1 MIADS
6 RTRADTRSASGA
18 CQLVALTGSSGLAR
32 DTAAASIAQ
41 PERTGTIRPAATPRP
56 DTARD
61 GQQPW
66 LGHGPPI
73 PGANMRD
80 VLAVLDRVS
89 DVCGPEGNPRALPI
103 VDFPSA
109 EAALTAASQRVTQ
122 ALWEDRQDAP
132 LAWGSAGM
140 IDLLLEL
147 KETQGRLREARLA
160 QRIDL
165 RERAGC
171 TRAAPWDHLRLAN
184 DRPDS
189 GRGMPSRL
197 RPGHD
202 LAGPR
207 VPVGSGGCPCRG

>member
-73 PGANMRD
+73 PGANTRD
-80 VLAVLDRVS
+80 VLAVLERRS
-89 DVCGPEGNPRALPI
+89 GGWGPADNAAVMPI
-103 VDFPSA
+103 VEFPSA
-109 EAALTAASQRVTQ
+109 EA
-122 ALWEDRQDAP
+122 
-132 LAWGSAGM
+132 
-140 IDLLLEL
+140 
-147 KETQGRLREARLA
+147 
-160 QRIDL
+160 
-165 RERAGC
+165 
-171 TRAAPWDHLRLAN
+171 
-184 DRPDS
+184 
-189 GRGMPSRL
+189 
-197 RPGHD
+197 
-202 LAGPR
+202 
-207 VPVGSGGCPCRG
+207 